1 MMGQKTGEDRMRHN
15 SAATARQ
22 PRSDSVRNRERLL
35 LAAAAVFSAGSTKAS
50 LEAVAKRAGVGIG
63 TLYRHFPTREALFEA
78 VYRHEVDQL
87 AELAEQLAGEA
98 DPVAAL
104 SRWLHAN
111 VRLVATKKGM
121 LAGLA
126 LAANSSSELYAY
138 SFDRLTKAVGILL
151 RRAIKS
157 GKIRPDI
164 KPEELLRAL
173 VGMCYLHNQPGW
185 QRTVLRLVD
194 IFVDGLRRR

>member
-1 MMGQKTGEDRMRHN
+1 MRHD
-15 SAATARQ
+15 SAATARR
-22 PRSDSVRNRERLL
+22 PRSDSLRNRDRLL
-35 LAAAAVFSAGSTKAS
+35 QAAAAVFGAGGGNAS
-50 LEAVAKRAGVGIG
+50 LGAVAKRAGVGIG

-87 AELAEQLAGEA
+87 ADLAERLMGEA
-98 DPVAAL
+98 DTVEAL
-104 SRWLHAN
+104 RHWLRAN

-138 SFDRLTKAVGILL
+138 SFDRLTKAVGSLL
-151 RRAIKS
+151 RRAVKA
-157 GKIRPDI
+157 GEIRPDI

-173 VGMCYLHNQPGW
+173 VGMCYLHDQPGW

-194 IFVDGLRRR
+194 IFLDGLRRR

>member
-1 MMGQKTGEDRMRHN
+1 MQ
-15 SAATARQ
+15 
-22 PRSDSVRNRERLL
+22 
-35 LAAAAVFSAGSTKAS
+35 AAAAVFSAGGTNAS

-87 AELAEQLAGEA
+87 AALAEQLAGEA
-98 DPVAAL
+98 DPVKAL
-104 SRWLHAN
+104 RHWLHAN

-121 LAGLA
+121 LAALA
-126 LAANSSSELYAY
+126 LAAHTRSELYAY
-138 SFDRLTKAVGILL
+138 SFDRLTKAVGALL
-151 RRAIKS
+151 RRAVKA
-157 GKIRPDI
+157 GAIRPDI

-173 VGMCYLHNQPGW
+173 VGMCYLHDQPGW

-194 IFVDGLRRR
+194 IFVDGMRRR

>member
-1 MMGQKTGEDRMRHN
+1 MRHDA
-15 SAATARQ
+15 AATARQ

-35 LAAAAVFSAGSTKAS
+35 QAAAAVFSAGGTKAS
-50 LEAVAKRAGVGIG
+50 LEAVAKRASVGIG

-87 AELAEQLAGEA
+87 GELAEQLAGEA

-104 SRWLHAN
+104 RRWLHAN

-138 SFDRLTKAVGILL
+138 SFDRLTKAVGSLL

-157 GKIRPDI
+157 GNIRPDI
-164 KPEELLRAL
+164 RSEELLRAL

-185 QRTVLRLVD
+185 QRSVLRLVD